1 MSLSGQYLEELSRR
15 YKKQVEELQH
25 SFAKTI
31 TKMDEHNR
39 ERIENSK
46 KLFEENAKLR
56 QDLDELT
63 EHLYSWK
70 TIFIYLAGFICIQIV
85 IFYIMLSFFIRKM
98 QSKTIEIDVEPPKS
112 RNDKFVRRR
121 KSIEGVFGHVSPIRK
136 KRPSEEALNISGTY
150 EELMIIGSS
159 NSDTSDSS
167 RQEKK
172 RNKNRNRKNSIP
184 NQKRASSVDLNSKK
198 IRQQLF
204 RNESAPGSSSKIE
217 ILEEKPNYYLS
228 SHIEEVQALDDNEE
242 MYMPGTDLAYNEFMP
257 DGPSGNRKNGSAPP
271 STTKIL
277 TAKTRRLS
285 SPAFFK
291 SALSRNSSKKT
302 PHESTGWEW
311 YKLKKSSN
319 NSISSQN
326 KNNKQSK
333 SESAEIINING
344 FNNLNDESNESKV
357 EMPVIVSSEKK
368 QGSFRKILR
377 KVF

>member
-31 TKMDEHNR
+31 TKMDEQNR
-39 ERIENSK
+39 ERIEHSK
-46 KLFEENAKLR
+46 QLFEQNAKLR
-56 QDLDELT
+56 QHLDELT

-70 TIFIYLAGFICIQIV
+70 TIFIYLTGFIFIQIV
-85 IFYIMLSFFIRKM
+85 IFYIMLSIFIRKM
-98 QSKTIEIDVEPPKS
+98 KSKSEELKVEIPKS
-112 RNDKFVRRR
+112 RNNKFVHRR
-121 KSIEGVFGHVSPIRK
+121 KSVEGVFGHVSPINRT
-136 KRPSEEALNISGTY
+136 KRPSEVALNISGTY
-150 EELMIIGSS
+150 EELMIGST
-159 NSDTSDSS
+159 SDNSDSS
-167 RQEKK
+167 RQDKK

-184 NQKRASSVDLNSKK
+184 NQKRASSVDLNTKK

-204 RNESAPGSSSKIE
+204 RHESAPGSSSKIE

-257 DGPSGNRKNGSAPP
+257 DGPGNKNNGSSPP
-271 STTKIL
+271 ATKLIST
-277 TAKTRRLS
+277 KTRRLS

-291 SALSRNSSKKT
+291 SALSRSSKKT

-326 KNNKQSK
+326 KNNKQIK
-333 SESAEIINING
+333 SESEEIINING
-344 FNNLNDESNESKV
+344 FSNLKDESLSNESKND
-357 EMPVIVSSEKK
+357 MPVIVSSEKK

>member
-15 YKKQVEELQH
+15 YKKQVEELQQ

-31 TKMDEHNR
+31 TKMDEQNR
-39 ERIENSK
+39 ERIEHSK
-46 KLFEENAKLR
+46 QLFEQNVKLR

-70 TIFIYLAGFICIQIV
+70 TIFIYLTGFIFIQIV
-85 IFYIMLSFFIRKM
+85 IFYIMLTIFMKKM
-98 QSKTIEIDVEPPKS
+98 QPKS
-112 RNDKFVRRR
+112 NETNVELSKSSNEKFVRRR
-121 KSIEGVFGHVSPIRK
+121 KSDEGVFGHVLPINRV
-136 KRPSEEALNISGTY
+136 KRPSEVALNISGTY
-150 EELMIIGSS
+150 EELMIVGS
-159 NSDTSDSS
+159 NSDNSDSS
-167 RQEKK
+167 RTDKK

-184 NQKRASSVDLNSKK
+184 NPKRASSVDLNTKK
-198 IRQQLF
+198 VRQQLF
-204 RNESAPGSSSKIE
+204 RNESAPVSSSRIE
-217 ILEEKPNYYLS
+217 ILEEKPNFVTL
-228 SHIEEVQALDDNEE
+228 EENEE

-257 DGPSGNRKNGSAPP
+257 DGPGNKKNGSTPP
-271 STTKIL
+271 ATKLVST
-277 TAKTRRLS
+277 KTRRLS

-291 SALSRNSSKKT
+291 SALSRSNKKT

-333 SESAEIINING
+333 SECEEIINING
-344 FNNLNDESNESKV
+344 FSNLNDESNESKN
-357 EMPVIVSSEKK
+357 EMPVVVSSEKK

>member
-31 TKMDEHNR
+31 TTMDEQNR
-39 ERIENSK
+39 ERIEHSK
-46 KLFEENAKLR
+46 QLFEQNAKLR

-70 TIFIYLAGFICIQIV
+70 TIFIYLTGFICIQIV
-85 IFYIMLSFFIRKM
+85 IFYIMLSVFIRKM
-98 QSKTIEIDVEPPKS
+98 QSNSNELNVELPKS

-121 KSIEGVFGHVSPIRK
+121 KSVEGVFGHVSPINRV
-136 KRPSEEALNISGTY
+136 KRPSEVALNISGTY
-150 EELMIIGSS
+150 EELMIVGS
-159 NSDTSDSS
+159 NSDNSDSS
-167 RQEKK
+167 RTDKK
-172 RNKNRNRKNSIP
+172 RNKNRNRKNLIP
-184 NQKRASSVDLNSKK
+184 NPKRASSVDLNTKK
-198 IRQQLF
+198 VRQQLF
-204 RNESAPGSSSKIE
+204 RNESAPGSSSRIE

-257 DGPSGNRKNGSAPP
+257 DGPGNKKNGSTPP
-271 STTKIL
+271 ATKIVS
-277 TAKTRRLS
+277 TKTRRLS

-291 SALSRNSSKKT
+291 SALSRSSKKT

-333 SESAEIINING
+333 SESEEIINING
-344 FNNLNDESNESKV
+344 FSNLNDESNESK